1 MNQLTL
7 FKIITSDLDG
17 EYTYEIWSESEEE
30 ARASVELGSNEML
43 EGKTT
48 ISENHVDGVYR

>member
-17 EYTYEIWSESEEE
+17 EYVHEVWAESKEE
-30 ARASVELGSNEML
+30 ARASVELGSNEMF
-43 EGKTT
+43 EGKIT

>member
-1 MNQLTL
+1 MKQLTL
-7 FKIITSDLDG
+7 YKIITSDLDG
-17 EYTYEIWSESEEE
+17 EYVHEIWAESAEE
-30 ARASVELGSNEML
+30 ARASVALGSNEMF